1 MQRIKIL
8 MLSAKITIGLWCVL
22 YSLPILA
29 DASSGP
35 VWKVSNGQ
43 QSLFVGGTIH
53 VLSPSDYPLPSVF
66 DQAYQ
71 QTDVLVFEADVAQMQ
86 TAEAQRLII
95 EKTTYSDGSTLR
107 QALSAKTYAML
118 TQFLLER
125 GGDVSS
131 FDQFKPGMLTI
142 LLTLNELQRLG
153 QSGQGVDA
161 FYDQRA
167 ITDKKPRLFL
177 ETIAQQLDFLGNM
190 GAGKEDSLVLHTL
203 DELQDLSSAMLQLKS
218 AWKKG
223 DNEALMAVA
232 LTPWMGDFP
241 ALYQTLLVQRNNAW
255 LPQIEAM
262 LVTPAVEYVL
272 VGALHLV
279 GEDGVLEQLRGR
291 GYQVEQL

>member
-1 MQRIKIL
+1 MLTIKKL
-8 MLSAKITIGLWCVL
+8 MLNITITTGLWCVL
-22 YSLPILA
+22 CSLSILA

-35 VWKVSNGQ
+35 VWKVSKGQ

-71 QTDVLVFEADVAQMQ
+71 QADVLVFEADVAQMQ
-86 TAEAQRLII
+86 TAEAQSLVI
-95 EKTTYSDGSTLR
+95 EKTTYSDGSTLK
-107 QALSAKTYAML
+107 QALSAETYAVL
-118 TQFLLER
+118 TQFLSER

-131 FDQFKPGMLTI
+131 LDQFKPGILTI

-161 FYDQRA
+161 FYDQQA
-167 ITDKKPRLFL
+167 IADKKPRMFL
-177 ETIAQQLDFLGNM
+177 ETIEQQLDFLGSM
-190 GAGKEDSLVLHTL
+190 GEGQEDSLVLHTL

-232 LTPWMGDFP
+232 LIPWMADFP
-241 ALYQTLLVQRNNAW
+241 DIYQTLLVQRNNAW

-272 VGALHLV
+272 VGALHLA
-279 GEDGVLEQLRGR
+279 GKDGILEQLRGR